1 MQAGLAEILRII
13 RQTLKT
19 TRTLWDMSAGAIRER
34 NNKPADGPQKT
45 PAGLNLYVETVS
57 GSLPGKGIISSIR
70 LLSAVTTVKLF
81 YLSLCLFLI
90 FVYPKEQGEDVS

>member
-19 TRTLWDMSAGAIRER
+19 TRTLWDMSAGAIREK
-34 NNKPADGPQKT
+34 NNKAADGPQKT

-57 GSLPGKGIISSIR
+57 RSLPGQGIISSIC
-70 LLSAVTTVKLF
+70 LLSTVNNIRIICQP
-81 YLSLCLFLI
+81 LSDGL
-90 FVYPKEQGEDVS
+90 KTK